1 MADPKQTDEIVDV
14 PETLPL
20 LPIRDLVVFPFM
32 VVPLFVSRKL
42 SIAAIDQSLAA
53 DRLLF
58 LCAQKNAGADE
69 PGPSELY
76 RTGTIGKILRMRKLP
91 DGQVKVLVQGL
102 RRARFEEIVGD
113 KPTITVR
120 PLPMDESPNEAGV
133 EIEGLIR
140 AVKESLTKLGEV
152 GKGLPQDVMTVLMGL
167 TEPGA
172 LADLVAS
179 NLGMKVPDAQ
189 GVLEASSAIERLRRV
204 NEALAKE
211 VEVVAWQ
218 QKIQTQA
225 KEEMSRAQREYFL
238 REQLKQIRHEL
249 GDLDDKQEE
258 IDELRRRLVE
268 AKLPPEAETEA
279 MKQVRRLE
287 QMHADA
293 AEAAVVRTYL
303 DWLADL
309 PWAKLSQDRHDLA
322 HAKAIL
328 DEDHYGLEKIKDRI
342 LEYLGVLKLK
352 GDHKGPILCF
362 VGPPG
367 VGKTSLGRSIARAL
381 GREFV
386 RLSLGGV
393 RDEAE
398 IRGHRRTY
406 VGAMPGRIVAG
417 LKQAGTKNPVFMLDE
432 LDKVGSDVRGDPAAA
447 LLEVLDPEQNSTFRD
462 HYLNMPFDLSRV
474 LWVATANLADTIPP
488 ALRDRMEMISLPG
501 YDLEEKVEI
510 AKRYL
515 IPKQRGEC
523 GLSPSDLELPTP
535 TIEQIVESY
544 TREAGLRGLDKQL
557 AAISRKV
564 ARGFAEGRTKSV
576 KVRPQDLERYLGPRQ
591 HDPDK
596 PDEADRVGL
605 ATGLAW
611 TQAGGM
617 ILHVEASL
625 IPGRAQLTLT
635 GQLGNVMKESAQ
647 AALTCAKTRAAD
659 LGIPTERFVD
669 GEIHVHVPHGAISKD
684 GPSAGVT
691 MATAIISLLTGT
703 PVRRDVA
710 MTGEITLRGRVL
722 PVGGLR
728 EKILAAV
735 RAGITDVIVP
745 SANTPDLSEVPA
757 GLLAKVKIHHA
768 RELDDVLAVALAPKT
783 ADAKA
788 HAAPEKKPHAASAKA
803 KAKAPASAKK
813 SRRAPAPVGLA

>member
-1 MADPKQTDEIVDV
+1 MGEGPENGKENGKENDQGESVDV
-14 PETLPL
+14 PEQLPL

-42 SIAAIDQSLAA
+42 SISAVDSALGG

-69 PGPSELY
+69 PGPNELY
-76 RTGTIGKILRMRKLP
+76 RVGTIGKILRMRKLP
-91 DGQVKVLVQGL
+91 DGQVKILVQGL
-102 RRARFEEIVGD
+102 RRARFEDITGER
-113 KPTITVR
+113 PTIVVKAV
-120 PLPMDESPNEAGV
+120 PIEESGLESGV
-133 EIEGLIR
+133 EVEGLIR
-140 AVKESLTKLGEV
+140 AVKESLSRLSEV

-172 LADLVAS
+172 LGDLVAS

-189 GVLEASSAIERLRRV
+189 AVLEATSAVERLRRV

-238 REQLKQIRHEL
+238 REQLKQIRQEL
-249 GDLDDKQEE
+249 GDIDDKHEE
-258 IDELRRRLVE
+258 IDELRRRLKD
-268 AKLPPEAETEA
+268 ALLPPEAEAEA
-279 MKQVRRLE
+279 SKQIRRLE

-309 PWAKLSQDRHDLA
+309 PWSKLSQDRIDLSRA
-322 HAKAIL
+322 QQIL
-328 DEDHYGLEKIKDRI
+328 DEDHYGLEQIKDRI

-362 VGPPG
+362 IGPPG
-367 VGKTSLGRSIARAL
+367 VGKTSLGRSIARSL

-386 RLSLGGV
+386 RVSLGGV
-393 RDEAE
+393 RDESE

-406 VGAMPGRIVAG
+406 VGAMPGRIIAG
-417 LKQAGTKNPVFMLDE
+417 LKQAGTRNPVFMLDE
-432 LDKVGSDVRGDPAAA
+432 LDKVGSDARGDPAAA

-462 HYLNMPFDLSRV
+462 HYLNLAFDLSRV
-474 LWVATANLADTIPP
+474 LWVATANLVDTIPP
-488 ALRDRMEMISLPG
+488 ALRDRMEVIHLHG
-501 YDLEEKVEI
+501 YDIDEKVEI
-510 AKRYL
+510 ARRYL
-515 IPKQRGEC
+515 FPKQKAEC
-523 GLSPSDLELPTP
+523 GLKDDDLKISNQTLEA
-535 TIEQIVESY
+535 IIESY

-557 AAISRKV
+557 ASIARKV
-564 ARGFAEGRTKSV
+564 ARGFAEGRTKAV
-576 KVRPQDLERYLGPRQ
+576 KVGPKELEKYLGPRK
-591 HDPDK
+591 HDPDR

-617 ILHVEASL
+617 ILHVEATVM
-625 IPGRAQLTLT
+625 PGKGQLTLT

-647 AALTCAKTRAAD
+647 AALTVARTRAAEF
-659 LGIPTERFVD
+659 GIDVDRFQE
-669 GEIHVHVPHGAISKD
+669 GEIHVHVPQGAIPKD
-684 GPSAGVT
+684 GPSAGIT
-691 MATAIISLLTGT
+691 MATAIISLFTQT

-722 PVGGLR
+722 PIGGLR

-745 SANTPDLSEVPA
+745 QSNEPDLREIPPQ
-757 GLLAKVKIHHA
+757 LRQKIRIHLA
-768 RELDDVLAVALAPKT
+768 RELDEVLEIALVNFKT
-783 ADAKA
+783 KRSKKA
-788 HAAPEKKPHAASAKA
+788 AAASKKA
-803 KAKAPASAKK
+803 RQPQIGMA
-813 SRRAPAPVGLA
+813 